1 MRFRYG
7 EWDEELFNRLK
18 QFKDLFSLFN
28 YLVLQTSGD
37 VDTALEYMR
46 YLQQQ
51 GLISYDYDLD
61 EFERKLKEDEVIR
74 IDRGQRKLTRKGE
87 RKIRADSLNMI
98 FSSLR
103 KGGVGEHRTP
113 YEGGASPELLPETK
127 PYQFGDNPR
136 QIDFNVSISNAIKR
150 KGLAEICLGEE
161 DLEVHETENL
171 TSCATVLLLDVSHS
185 MVLYGE
191 DRITPA
197 KQVALALSELVL
209 TQYSKDSLNV
219 VLFGDEA
226 WEVKIKD
233 LPYVGAGPYYTNTKA
248 GLEMARRIL
257 ARKRHPNKQIFMITD
272 GKPSVVRRS
281 NGQLYRNPLGLDPII
296 VNLTLNE
303 AVVCR
308 KRRIPITTFMV
319 TSDPYLQRFVRRLT
333 ELNKGRA
340 YFTPPG
346 AVGGY
351 LFWDFIAN
359 RRRRV
364 R

>member
-1 MRFRYG
+1 MRFRYS
-7 EWDEELFNRLK
+7 EWDEELFERLK
-18 QFKDLFSLFN
+18 QFRDLLSLFN
-28 YLVLQTSGD
+28 HLVLQTNGD
-37 VDTALEYMR
+37 VDTALDYMK
-46 YLQQQ
+46 YLQQH
-51 GLISYDYDLD
+51 GYLSLDYNLE
-61 EFERKLKEDEVIR
+61 EFEKKLKEDEVIR
-74 IDRGQRKLTRKGE
+74 IDKGQRKLTRRGE
-87 RKIRADSLNMI
+87 RAIRTDSLNMI
-98 FSSLR
+98 FNSLR
-103 KGGVGEHRTP
+103 KGGSGEHSTP
-113 YEGGASPELLPETK
+113 YEGSGSQDFLPETR
-127 PYQFGDNPR
+127 PYQFGDDLR
-136 QIDFNVSISNAIKR
+136 DIDFNISLSNAIKR
-150 KGLAEICLGEE
+150 TGLSDIRLGEE
-161 DLEVHETENL
+161 DLEVHETEHL

-197 KQVALALSELVL
+197 KQVALALSELIL
-209 TQYSKDSLNV
+209 THYQNDSLNV

-248 GLEMARRIL
+248 GLEMARGIL

-296 VNLTLNE
+296 VNRTLDE
-303 AVVCR
+303 AVICR
-308 KRRIPITTFMV
+308 KRHIPITTFMV
-319 TSDPYLQRFVRRLT
+319 TSDPYLQRFIQRLT

-340 YFTPPG
+340 YLTSPS
-346 AVGGY
+346 AIGGY